1 MREFSV
7 QENDERLRYLES
19 ARQFFLQVWRENP
32 DLIEHGD
39 PRLKEI
45 INPDR
50 VQTQMDSSA
59 HDIESLCKQA
69 DQT

>member
-1 MREFSV
+1 MRELSV
-7 QENDERLRYLES
+7 RENDERLQYLES

-32 DLIEHGD
+32 DLIAHGD

-45 INPDR
+45 VNPEGMWS
-50 VQTQMDSSA
+50 QMDSPA
-59 HDIESLCKQA
+59 HDIEFVRKHA